1 MFLSCS
7 SEDQNQLI
15 VALDVE
21 SLVRVSELTTFR
33 LTVVISLLPQH
44 TFVFCSTQLQD
55 GMGDIHYTKSFR
67 GSFYVIIWR
76 FNIQISYTVLG
87 HF

>member
-44 TFVFCSTQLQD
+44 TLVFCSTQLQD
-55 GMGDIHYTKSFR
+55 GMGDILTPILQGLILRDYME
-67 GSFYVIIWR
+67 V
-76 FNIQISYTVLG
+76 
-87 HF
+87 